1 MTWNP
6 YHGELNKVRYK
17 EPDLQAAYQHYKD
30 MEVFYWVQVSRK
42 YKFPDTTPI
51 QDAWNRFLKLR
62 NHYAYNRRSS
72 DKSPLS
78 PNRFGRAL

>member
-30 MEVFYWVQVSRK
+30 MKCSTGYR
-42 YKFPDTTPI
+42 
-51 QDAWNRFLKLR
+51 
-62 NHYAYNRRSS
+62 
-72 DKSPLS
+72 
-78 PNRFGRAL
+78 